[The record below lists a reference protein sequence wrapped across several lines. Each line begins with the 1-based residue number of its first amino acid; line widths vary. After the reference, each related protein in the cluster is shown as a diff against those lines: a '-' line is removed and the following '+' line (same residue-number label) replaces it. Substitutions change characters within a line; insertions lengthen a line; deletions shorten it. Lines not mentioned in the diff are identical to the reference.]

1 MQLKR
6 LEAYGFKSFADKIT
20 IDFDQGI
27 TAIVGPNGSGK
38 SNITDAIRWVLGE
51 QNVRNLRG
59 TKAEDIIFT
68 GSASRRA
75 LGVAECSLVFANDG
89 TLPVDFR
96 EVVVTRRLYRSG
108 ESEFFINRG
117 RCRLKDIYNLFADT
131 GIGHDGM
138 SIIGQNRIDAILN
151 ARPEERRGFF
161 EETAG
166 ITKYRNRKRE
176 SLRKL
181 TDTEQNLVRVQ
192 DIIGTLA
199 EQLGPLKEHAE
210 KTRIWQSLQGDYDR
224 CRLGSLAHDYAQAEA
239 KQKANDTELN
249 EARDT
254 AIAAGAAVQKAEA
267 AKEAIAKAV
276 TDIEQAMQ
284 AQAGKNEALRT
295 DMEQAGRAMAA
306 LEERQKQGEL
316 RQKQLTATGN
326 QQREEIA
333 AAQQALKALE
343 QQQQAQVQA
352 QEEAAAALQ
361 TQKAKAHALGEAV
374 RAQQQVYNAAVAA
387 QNEQEQTL
395 TQKRQE
401 LAVLD
406 RDVENSSGGQAAQQE
421 ALAQAAQALAAQ
433 QAQAAKLTAA
443 LETQEQ
449 AVTAGLTRQQKAEQ
463 AFRAQQQQVQTAQ
476 QALRQNEQAS
486 AAARQ
491 QVEFLTRMQQ
501 SYEGFGKAARAVL
514 QSKAAWRQGVGGAVA
529 ELIDVPAKYVTAIE
543 TALGGSLQDVVT
555 EDTDTAKAAIAF
567 LKQGHLGRV
576 TFLPLSTLVV
586 RKAPEQVQ
594 GAGVIGW
601 GSTLVQCET
610 HYRLAVDFLLA
621 RTLVVDTLDH
631 GLALAKAHGYRL
643 RMVTLEGELLNPGGS
658 LSGGSSRRREA
669 SFISRQ
675 GELAGLKARLA
686 QLEGVRQALQDAVT
700 AAQAALATCEQ
711 ERTESLQALQE
722 ASERRAELRA
732 GSEAQAEAVKQAEA
746 RQNEL
751 QTQAEAQQADF
762 VQIQQQR
769 LTVFRAVGSLEIRCR
784 EAKQAATDAEAELTK
799 REQAAEEL
807 AQTLQEQEVQQAVLE
822 QQALRSREQVL
833 LRQKAL
839 AKAEQ
844 QQQAQTE
851 EAAQLATQMQMDR
864 EQLQALKADH
874 THKQQA
880 YAVGRQA
887 SDQLYAQRADKLG
900 EARAAEQ
907 HAREAAK
914 RQNEAREQVHSLEIV
929 ATKLQLALQDKAEA
943 LLHDFGLTPE
953 RAAVEAP
960 DLPPEELKSRM
971 RTLKHKIDALG
982 PVNPNAL
989 QEYEE
994 LSQRHD
1000 FLEKQAVDLQEA
1012 RANLQRIL
1020 DEMDAAMTKQ
1030 FKAAF
1035 HDIQRYFQDIFR
1047 RLFGGGEAELRLLEP
1062 DNVLESGVDI
1072 LVTLPE
1078 KKRQNLAALSGGER
1092 ALTVIALLFAFL
1104 KYRPSPFA
1112 VLDEI
1117 DAPLDEANVVRFGQ
1131 FLKEF
1136 AGRTQF
1142 IVVTHRKGTME
1153 AVDTMYGVTIQDAG
1167 VSKILSVKLEDVQ
1180 DVEKEQ
1186 P

>member
-20 IDFDQGI
+20 IDFDHGI

-75 LGVAECSLVFANDG
+75 LGVAECSLVFDNDG

-108 ESEFFINRG
+108 ESEFFINRS

-181 TDTEQNLVRVQ
+181 ADTEQNLVRVQ

-210 KTRIWQSLQGDYDR
+210 KTRIWQELQGDYDT
-224 CRLGSLAHDYAQAEA
+224 CRLGSLAHDYAQAAA
-239 KQKANDTELN
+239 KQQANDTELN

-254 AIAAGAAVQKAEA
+254 AIAAGAVVQKAEA
-267 AKEAIAKAV
+267 AQAAIAKAV

-284 AQAGKNEALRT
+284 AQAGKNETLRT
-295 DMEQAGRAMAA
+295 EMEQAAREMAA
-306 LEERQKQGEL
+306 LQERQKQGSL
-316 RQKQLTATGN
+316 RQTQLQEAAAR
-326 QQREEIA
+326 QDEEIA
-333 AAQQALKALE
+333 AARQTLTELQQK
-343 QQQQAQVQA
+343 QQAQEQA
-352 QEEAAAALQ
+352 AQTAATALAA
-361 TQKAKAHALGEAV
+361 QKEKAHTLGEAV

-387 QNEQEQTL
+387 QREQEQAL

-406 RDVENSSGGQAAQQE
+406 RDVENSSGGQTAQQE
-421 ALAQAAQALAAQ
+421 ALAAAADELAAAQQQADELATALAAQ
-433 QAQAAKLTAA
+433 
-443 LETQEQ
+443 EQ
-449 AVTAGLTRQQKAEQ
+449 AVQDGLTRQQQAER
-463 AFRAQQQQVQTAQ
+463 AFRAQQQTVQTAQ
-476 QALRQNEQAS
+476 QAVRQNEQAL
-486 AAARQ
+486 AGARQ
-491 QVEFLTRMQQ
+491 QAQFLTRMQQ

-529 ELIDVPAKYVTAIE
+529 ELIEVPQRYVTAIE

-586 RKAPEQVQ
+586 RRAPEEVR
-594 GAGVIGW
+594 GAGVVGW
-601 GSTLVQCET
+601 ANTVVECDA
-610 HYRLAVDFLLA
+610 HYRRAIDFLLA

-675 GELAGLKARLA
+675 GEIAALQANIEQLTAQQPQLQEEAQGAQTQLA
-686 QLEGVRQALQDAVT
+686 QQ
-700 AAQAALATCEQ
+700 EQ
-711 ERTESLQALQE
+711 ERADSLTALQA

-732 GSEAQAEAVKQAEA
+732 GREAQAEVVAQAQQ
-746 RQNEL
+746 RQTEL
-751 QTQAEAQQADF
+751 AAQAEAQQADF
-762 VQIQQQR
+762 AKIQQQR

-784 EAKQAATDAEAELTK
+784 EAAQATADAEQELSQ

-807 AQTLQEQEVQQAVLE
+807 AEALQQQELQQTVLE
-822 QQALRSREQVL
+822 QTALRCREQALLQ
-833 LRQKAL
+833 QKAL

-844 QQQAQTE
+844 QQQAQTA
-851 EAAQLATQMQMDR
+851 EAAELRA
-864 EQLQALKADH
+864 QLQTSGAALQSLTTDH
-874 THKQQA
+874 AARQQA
-880 YAVGRQA
+880 YAAGRA
-887 SDQLYAQRADKLG
+887 ESDRLYAQRAERLG
-900 EARAAEQ
+900 EAREAEQ
-907 HAREAAK
+907 KAKAATR
-914 RQNEAREQVHSLEIV
+914 RQTEAREQVHSLEIV

-943 LLHDFGLTPE
+943 LLQDFGLTPE
-953 RAAVEAP
+953 RAAEEAP

-971 RTLKHKIDALG
+971 RTLRHKIDALG

-994 LSQRHD
+994 LSKRHD
-1000 FLEKQAVDLQEA
+1000 FLEQQAADLQEA
-1012 RANLQRIL
+1012 RADLQRIL

-1030 FKAAF
+1030 FRAAF
-1035 HDIQRYFQDIFR
+1035 RDIQRYFQEIFR
-1047 RLFGGGEAELRLLEP
+1047 RLFGGGEAELRLLDP

-1153 AVDTMYGVTIQDAG
+1153 SVDTMYGVTIQDAG
-1167 VSKILSVKLEDVQ
+1167 VSKILSVKIEDVQ
-1180 DVEKEQ
+1180 DIEKEQ
-1186 P
+1186 